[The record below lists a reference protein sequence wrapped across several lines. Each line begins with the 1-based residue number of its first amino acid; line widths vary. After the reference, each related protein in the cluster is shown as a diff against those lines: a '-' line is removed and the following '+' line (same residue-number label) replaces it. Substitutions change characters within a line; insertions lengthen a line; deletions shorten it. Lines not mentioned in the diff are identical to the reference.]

1 MNDIKISYKMAL
13 KLEMYMEKEIEKIAQ
28 DYRELSWNYNETC
41 KYNEDINAGK
51 RSFHTDYEINK
62 ASYEDRVKNLRI
74 HQYELYLE
82 LENLIKNC
90 KDQNGGKPYL
100 PYSIHLKRELIC
112 FNPSYDN
119 VVEELDRLK
128 GTEENIHDDSI

>member
-1 MNDIKISYKMAL
+1 
-13 KLEMYMEKEIEKIAQ
+13 MY
-28 DYRELSWNYNETC
+28 
-41 KYNEDINAGK
+41 INAGK